1 MEYALITILE
11 LIGIGL
17 HVGQKVH
24 ELDGK
29 FENDT
34 LKQVFGQFWNS
45 DRVTVFISGL
55 VLLLNLVVHYIIE
68 VYAPSI
74 RDMKYYD
81 LYSFGIALV
90 LGYAGQRLIYKYL
103 GKAEEVLN
111 KKVEEKLTA

>member
-1 MEYALITILE
+1 MEYALIIILQ
-11 LIGIGL
+11 LLGIGF

-24 ELDGK
+24 ELDKK

-34 LKQVFGQFWNS
+34 LQQVFNQFWNS

-68 VYAPSI
+68 EYAAGIRSI
-74 RDMKYYD
+74 ENYD
-81 LYSFGIALV
+81 LYSFGVALV